1 MTVRLRMLAAVAT
14 LGAPLAWVAQLVFAY
29 AFEDAGCAS
38 GDGPAVWGAG
48 VRTLHASI
56 GVVALA
62 VAIGSSLAALALR
75 NGGDAEDGLG
85 APDRRFLRS
94 FAVLGSL
101 LFTLT
106 IALTAIGSTA
116 LATCH
121 SA

>member
-1 MTVRLRMLAAVAT
+1 MTVRLRLLAAVAT

-29 AFEDAGCAS
+29 AFEDAGCAP
-38 GDGPAVWGAG
+38 GDGTAVWGAG

-62 VAIGSSLAALALR
+62 IAIGSLLAAVALR
-75 NGGDAEDGLG
+75 NGDAEGGLG
-85 APDRRFLRS
+85 QHDRHFLRS
-94 FAVLGSL
+94 FAILGSL

-106 IALTAIGSTA
+106 IALTAIGSTV

-121 SA
+121 GA